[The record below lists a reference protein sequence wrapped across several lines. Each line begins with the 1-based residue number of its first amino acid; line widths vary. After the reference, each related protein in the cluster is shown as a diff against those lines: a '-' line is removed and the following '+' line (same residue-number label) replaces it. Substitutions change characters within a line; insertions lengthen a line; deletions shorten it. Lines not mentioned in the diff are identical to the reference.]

1 MKRIFGQIRTA
12 IPKHLEGMQTIAK
25 FSQPPIEG
33 VKVTDGEK
41 VAFSDKDGKYE
52 IETDKRNIE
61 FSKDTYDTMVFDTNS
76 FPIGSPFQKDIFLQ
90 KFSGTKSIAKE
101 ETILGVNKS
110 KFYIVLGTLILLGVG
125 AMVIIPKLKK

>member
-61 FSKDTYDTMVFDTNS
+61 FSKDTYDTMVFD
-76 FPIGSPFQKDIFLQ
+76 FQLALLFKRIFFCKNLVEQKALQ
-90 KFSGTKSIAKE
+90 K
-101 ETILGVNKS
+101 
-110 KFYIVLGTLILLGVG
+110 
-125 AMVIIPKLKK
+125 KKQY